1 MSSAM
6 PCSKAAGP
14 PSARP
19 RPIAMSRKPAPPN
32 WLRWRRSRPPSVRR
46 QAVPGP
52 PLTEDAL
59 DDCLRPLLDAA
70 QVVASLEA
78 LRVELGRGGLDLPG
92 PERLRRLG
100 ALPHGVRRL
109 RRGDHRAHGPAE
121 DLGARLGT

>member
-32 WLRWRRSRPPSVRR
+32 WSRWRRSRPPSVRR
-46 QAVPGP
+46 QTVPGP
-52 PLTEDAL
+52 SSRKDAL
-59 DDCLRPLLDAA
+59 GDCLRLLLDAA

-92 PERLRRLG
+92 PERLRGWGLFPTVFV
-100 ALPHGVRRL
+100 AFV
-109 RRGDHRAHGPAE
+109 AAVI
-121 DLGARLGT
+121 

>member
-14 PSARP
+14 RLARP

-32 WLRWRRSRPPSVRR
+32 WSRWRRSRPPSVRR

-52 PLTEDAL
+52 PSRKDAL
-59 DDCLRPLLDAA
+59 DDCLRLLLDAA
-70 QVVASLEA
+70 QVVVSLEA

-92 PERLRRLG
+92 LNVSAGGGLFPTVFVAFVAAVIVLMAQRK
-100 ALPHGVRRL
+100 VW
-109 RRGDHRAHGPAE
+109 AHA
-121 DLGARLGT
+121 